1 MRKGEDTHK
10 TTWVLNLIGSIKLSK
25 YHLVKQ
31 PTLSWLTSFYSLL
44 VSYTF
49 RDQRKPLLF
58 YPSTIFI
65 VSLFKDSPC
74 QNILTPTRMWWTV
87 RLHLWSSPSHRWG
100 AAGNSFW
107 WHSRIVVVAFSNQPL
122 SVHPSVHLAP
132 CLCPSV
138 TLCPTPLSSEH
149 LDCETTWIV
158 RLSEHLDYHIPP
170 QVATQCHPPWLGIAA
185 GWRGARH
192 STTTDHKPIHSL
204 LISPAT

>member
-1 MRKGEDTHK
+1 
-10 TTWVLNLIGSIKLSK
+10 
-25 YHLVKQ
+25 
-31 PTLSWLTSFYSLL
+31 
-44 VSYTF
+44 
-49 RDQRKPLLF
+49 
-58 YPSTIFI
+58 
-65 VSLFKDSPC
+65 
-74 QNILTPTRMWWTV
+74 MWWTV

-138 TLCPTPLSSEH
+138 TLCQTPLSSEH

-192 STTTDHKPIHSL
+192 NTTTDHKPHTFSL
-204 LISPAT
+204 NISCYITFLHKTQQPNTFPHTFYPATKISHTQLDAFISHFEFSPSSKTLRRFHSFC

>member
-1 MRKGEDTHK
+1 
-10 TTWVLNLIGSIKLSK
+10 
-25 YHLVKQ
+25 
-31 PTLSWLTSFYSLL
+31 
-44 VSYTF
+44 
-49 RDQRKPLLF
+49 
-58 YPSTIFI
+58 
-65 VSLFKDSPC
+65 
-74 QNILTPTRMWWTV
+74 MWWTV

-138 TLCPTPLSSEH
+138 TLCQTPLSSEH

-192 STTTDHKPIHSL
+192 NTTTNHKPHTFSLNISCYITFLHKTQQPNTFSHTFYPASHQNISHSTRCIHLALCILAQQQSIEEIPFILLIPYVWQAPYIHSYIL
-204 LISPAT
+204 PHFH

>member
-1 MRKGEDTHK
+1 
-10 TTWVLNLIGSIKLSK
+10 
-25 YHLVKQ
+25 
-31 PTLSWLTSFYSLL
+31 
-44 VSYTF
+44 
-49 RDQRKPLLF
+49 
-58 YPSTIFI
+58 
-65 VSLFKDSPC
+65 
-74 QNILTPTRMWWTV
+74 MWWTV
-87 RLHLWSSPSHRWG
+87 RLHLWSCPSHRWG

-132 CLCPSV
+132 CLCPCV
-138 TLCPTPLSSEH
+138 TLCHIPLSSEH

-192 STTTDHKPIHSL
+192 NTTTDHKPHTFSL
-204 LISPAT
+204 NISCYITFCHKTQQPNTFPHTFNPATKISHTQRNAFIWHLAFSPSSKTLRRFHSFC